1 MLQVAAIGYAY
12 VDYRQRIIDNNLNG
26 EYIAGKSDSA
36 LASTLADIGICKEL
50 HVSCIMKVLVQLKSG
65 DKTALAAASSH
76 SSLPESLGEL

>member
-36 LASTLADIGICKEL
+36 LASTLVDIGIYKEL
-50 HVSCIMKVLVQLKSG
+50 HVSCIMNVLVQLKLG
-65 DKTALAAASSH
+65 DETALAAASSH
-76 SSLPESLGEL
+76 PSS